1 MITKDDIMFDV
12 EKVGEWI
19 NEAGAKNTMWYD
31 NITTLADKITIEQQE
46 KMSKIADELSEI
58 IEKTDDEDIQIRVIQ
73 LCSELTKLIK
83 TLRGEK

>member
-1 MITKDDIMFDV
+1 MFDV

-46 KMSKIADELSEI
+46 KMSKIADEHISIMIKASCTSDKIKSYEMLMEYLN
-58 IEKTDDEDIQIRVIQ
+58 KQ
-73 LCSELTKLIK
+73 LE
-83 TLRGEK
+83 TLRGN